1 MSQKVNPFIFR
12 VILNRNWSSSWYVKN
27 KFFSKN
33 LLEDF
38 ILRNFIYNYLNNF
51 FIIDIVIQKSSKL
64 INIFIILN
72 EKRSLLN
79 SINFLNFKNKI
90 ISLIKKDVYI
100 DFINI
105 KNPNVNLALFFY
117 KLKNK
122 ISNRKSYKTLIKNI
136 FYDFFSSG
144 GIGIK
149 IIIKGRLN
157 GSIMS
162 KKQIFKQG
170 KLPLQR
176 ISADIRYYCG
186 FVKTIYGII
195 GIKLWSYMGNLIY

>member
-27 KFFSKN
+27 SFFSKN

-38 ILRNFIYNYLNNF
+38 ILRNFIYNYLNKF

-64 INIFIILN
+64 VNLFIILN
-72 EKRSLLN
+72 EKDSILN
-79 SINFLNFKNKI
+79 SINILDLKNKI
-90 ISLIKKDVYI
+90 VNLIKKDVYI
-100 DFINI
+100 EFVIVKKPNINLGLI
-105 KNPNVNLALFFY
+105 FY

-136 FYDFFSSG
+136 FYDFFCSG

-149 IIIKGRLN
+149 ILIKGRLN

-162 KKQIFKQG
+162 KKQVFKQG

-176 ISADIRYYCG
+176 ISADIKYYCG